1 MKLKIKII
9 FYTTIVI
16 IIIAQLLWIF
26 KQRDKIKE
34 LEITDTEYQKTI
46 QESQNKEKELRK
58 IITILRKDYE
68 QLIHKKDSINTV
80 LSTVQNERIIIEN
93 EIDNQINDVTNISL
107 DSNLQF
113 LSDRLSQIE
122 FN

>member
-1 MKLKIKII
+1 MKVRFKIVFYISIVVLII
-9 FYTTIVI
+9 GQV
-16 IIIAQLLWIF
+16 LWIF

-34 LEITDTEYQKTI
+34 LEMTETEYHKTI
-46 QESQNKEKELRK
+46 QASQDKEKELRK

-68 QLIHKKDSINTV
+68 QLSVKKDSINAI